1 VPPTL
6 PFGMRWIVSK
16 TRKSERR
23 RGQISQCDV
32 TFPKENIC
40 FYFNHLRDSAKG
52 LRSQKDREFKIF

>member
-1 VPPTL
+1 
-6 PFGMRWIVSK
+6 MRWIVSK

-23 RGQISQCDV
+23 RGQMSQCDV

-52 LRSQKDREFKIF
+52 LRSQKGREFKIF